1 MERRSYQRVKA
12 CLPLKVRVLSPQQ
25 VEEAKRA
32 CDILSACSSL
42 SQLEEVIERSDLPL
56 PLVEILMAMNKK
68 LDLVLSL
75 LTSGEDFTRMIREE
89 TKEVEISGSGLTFP
103 SPHPFPVGTKLK
115 ISLLLPTAPFHII
128 EAIGEVVRVAKRGD
142 RHLICVA
149 FRHIGDDERE
159 EIVRFTFE
167 KQKEML
173 RDKPH

>member
-56 PLVEILMAMNKK
+56 PLVEILTAMSKK

-89 TKEVEISGSGLTFP
+89 TKEVEISGSGLTLP
-103 SPHPFPVGTKLK
+103 SPPPLPAGTTLNV
-115 ISLLLPTAPFHII
+115 S
-128 EAIGEVVRVAKRGD
+128 
-142 RHLICVA
+142 
-149 FRHIGDDERE
+149 
-159 EIVRFTFE
+159 
-167 KQKEML
+167 
-173 RDKPH
+173 